1 MIDDFVEFSKKSAE
15 RTIFDIYV
23 GEKQIEEKMP
33 DVNTRGAVIRL
44 LVTYGTVFSFG
55 YVCGWTRSAFR

>member
-1 MIDDFVEFSKKSAE
+1 MIDDFAEIKKKSAE

-33 DVNTRGAVIRL
+33 DVHSRGTVIR
-44 LVTYGTVFSFG
+44 FF
-55 YVCGWTRSAFR
+55 